1 MTHLILGIIF
11 FLFHKLIQIVI
22 SEVVKSVGLNS
33 QINNP
38 SRLSHALKQSL
49 RNIAIGVV
57 KFVQLFALYA
67 RSESRLT
74 RTEQHEIMLYAKK
87 CLPIFLGQ
95 VTACLLQFQDKE
107 IIIHLFICR

>member
-1 MTHLILGIIF
+1 MLT
-11 FLFHKLIQIVI
+11 VTP
-22 SEVVKSVGLNS
+22 S

-49 RNIAIGVV
+49 RNVAIGVV

-95 VTACLLQFQDKE
+95 VIACLQFQDTAIK
-107 IIIHLFICR
+107 IHFCMYR

>member
-1 MTHLILGIIF
+1 MTP
-11 FLFHKLIQIVI
+11 
-22 SEVVKSVGLNS
+22 S

-49 RNIAIGVV
+49 RNVAIGVV

-95 VTACLLQFQDKE
+95 VIRIYISLSSLNMKSSSSVCT
-107 IIIHLFICR
+107 CR

>member
-1 MTHLILGIIF
+1 M
-11 FLFHKLIQIVI
+11 
-22 SEVVKSVGLNS
+22 S
-33 QINNP
+33 Q
-38 SRLSHALKQSL
+38 ALKQSL
-49 RNIAIGVV
+49 RNIAMGVV

-95 VTACLLQFQDKE
+95 VMCIYLYRVTMVVW
-107 IIIHLFICR
+107 H